1 MKKSF
6 LIILS
11 LMTAMLLL
19 IIGCQSNT
27 GEGNLKS
34 KETSFSS
41 QTQIATPA
49 STIALSESASPEYQ
63 MFQEKQVKM
72 KRAKSNHILK
82 GQALRSHRR
91 IW

>member
-34 KETSFSS
+34 KEH
-41 QTQIATPA
+41 QPLRLHCQN
-49 STIALSESASPEYQ
+49 LLLLKYQ